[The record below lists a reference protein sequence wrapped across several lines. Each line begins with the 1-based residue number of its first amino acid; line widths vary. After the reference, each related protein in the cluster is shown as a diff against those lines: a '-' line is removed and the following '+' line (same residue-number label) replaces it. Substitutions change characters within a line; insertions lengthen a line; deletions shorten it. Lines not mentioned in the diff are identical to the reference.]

1 MLPTEISY
9 KDLQV
14 RLQTLGCCLGDKA
27 AIYNNALE
35 TGTACQADLN
45 KLAYTLALFEVM
57 SSYNTDLV
65 LIPEITVDNV
75 VIQEEVTY
83 ENQEASNCIT
93 IEQADTIFQYL
104 QDYCK
109 DCFREYGYYDTGI
122 LPSNDSGGWVGS
134 SGNYIVSRQIQANW
148 AQTDDDAV
156 DYIKNKSING
166 YIEEGNNIT
175 ITGEGTLDDPYVITS
190 SGGGG
195 SGDTGDIRFNGSWIK
210 NVDDGNIYISP
221 QDGTT
226 WLTLPSDTQ
235 AQAGSYVQ
243 LASVDPDSEGI
254 YLSTNNGTSNNNWKF
269 RNDGVLEAPGRIS
282 FGDINFQSI
291 GIGNVSAHAG
301 YYGVSLYCS
310 VGYELNW
317 QEGYLAARQP
327 NSPYDLRPIY
337 LDSLMEYSSDLSGDY
352 TNRSLVDKEYV
363 NSIIPSVGTW
373 AGLNYPIWTSGT
385 PFVKMDA
392 AGSFILD
399 GNTYLTTISGITAGG
414 DLEGTYPDP
423 KVIKLRGNSIS
434 SSSPTAGQT
443 LQWNGTE
450 WAPGAV
456 PTGGSGGGG
465 ISYYFNY
472 QNTTD
477 ITPTTG
483 LPTSPVAVSQLG
495 ISYSVGTGSINS
507 ANLTQGSYTLVCG
520 FVTIVGTPGVTTIP
534 AGLWDFNIWADVVGG
549 TGSSNQTQFQIR
561 VYKYAS
567 STGTYTLLAQ
577 SDDIYIYDPSVVAQY
592 IGNVTMP
599 QTTILSTDR
608 IYIEFWGQKNVNQ
621 SRQISFHFDSAHP
634 SHIHTTIPSVAGTG
648 LVKAVNGVFQSPAST
663 LVDADVSA
671 SAAIDATKIANGS
684 VSNTEF
690 QYLDG
695 VTSSIQTQIGTKQN
709 QLNGT
714 GFVKAS
720 GTTISYDN
728 STYITGN
735 QSITLS
741 GDVSGTGSTAITT
754 AIGNNKVTNAMLAQI
769 ATATFKGRTTAST
782 GNVEDLTATQATALL
797 DTFTSSLKGLAPSSG
812 GGTTNFL
819 RADGTWAAPAG
830 GSGGVSTLRVATT
843 QTNTTTTPTTI
854 TGLSFSGTSGSVYTF
869 WGIIYASCTSNGVKL
884 GWSLPSGSTI
894 SYGIVGPG
902 TTGVFNTTYSTSP
915 TTLGTQFGT
924 ASTNPLFI
932 SGTIELTNNGT
943 VALQFYNASAGAATS
958 TIVSKSCVNYITT

>member
-57 SSYNTDLV
+57 SSYNTDLI
-65 LIPEITVDNV
+65 LIPDITNLIVSPLPVILTFSVKYAGSGNTDIFAGVNFSEEFIGNIAVNGSSVTDFEDNFNASHFIDEGWSV
-75 VIQEEVTY
+75 TIDYDTTVNGGNGAILTFTNSSLTSLYTTAILTFISRNAPGNGTTVTTQMNVLAEYETIQEEVAY

-156 DYIKNKSING
+156 DYIRNKSING

-254 YLSTNNGTSNNNWKF
+254 YLTTNNGTSNNNWKF

-352 TNRSLVDKEYV
+352 TDRSLIDK
-363 NSIIPSVGTW
+363 G
-373 AGLNYPIWTSGT
+373 
-385 PFVKMDA
+385 
-392 AGSFILD
+392 
-399 GNTYLTTISGITAGG
+399 YLTSQNYLTSISGITAGG
-414 DLEGTYPDP
+414 DLEGTYTDP

-434 SSSPTAGQT
+434 SASPTTGQT

-495 ISYSVGTGSINS
+495 INYSTGSSSIDS
-507 ANLTQGSYTLVCG
+507 ANLTQGSYTLICG
-520 FVTIVGTPGVTTIP
+520 FVTVVGTPGITTIP

-608 IYIEFWGQKNVNQ
+608 IYIEFWAQKNVNQ

-634 SHIHTTIPSVAGTG
+634 SHVHTTIPSVAGTG

-671 SAAIDATKIANGS
+671 SAGIDATKIADGS

-690 QYLDG
+690 QYLNG
-695 VTSSIQTQIGTKQN
+695 VTSALQTQIDGKQAS
-709 QLNGT
+709 LGFTPVTDARTLTINGT
-714 GFVKAS
+714 A
-720 GTTISYDN
+720 YD
-728 STYITGN
+728 
-735 QSITLS
+735 LS
-741 GDVSGTGSTAITT
+741 ADRSWT
-754 AIGNNKVTNAMLAQI
+754 VT
-769 ATATFKGRTTAST
+769 
-782 GNVEDLTATQATALL
+782 
-797 DTFTSSLKGLAPSSG
+797 
-812 GGTTNFL
+812 
-819 RADGTWAAPAG
+819 

-843 QTNTTTTPTTI
+843 QTNTTNTPATV

-869 WGIIYASCTSNGVKL
+869 WGIIYASCTSGGVKL

-943 VALQFYNASAGAATS
+943 VALQFYNASAGTATS

>member
-1 MLPTEISY
+1 M
-9 KDLQV
+9 
-14 RLQTLGCCLGDKA
+14 
-27 AIYNNALE
+27 
-35 TGTACQADLN
+35 
-45 KLAYTLALFEVM
+45 
-57 SSYNTDLV
+57 
-65 LIPEITVDNV
+65 
-75 VIQEEVTY
+75 
-83 ENQEASNCIT
+83 
-93 IEQADTIFQYL
+93 
-104 QDYCK
+104 
-109 DCFREYGYYDTGI
+109 
-122 LPSNDSGGWVGS
+122 
-134 SGNYIVSRQIQANW
+134 
-148 AQTDDDAV
+148 
-156 DYIKNKSING
+156 
-166 YIEEGNNIT
+166 
-175 ITGEGTLDDPYVITS
+175 
-190 SGGGG
+190 
-195 SGDTGDIRFNGSWIK
+195 
-210 NVDDGNIYISP
+210 
-221 QDGTT
+221 
-226 WLTLPSDTQ
+226 
-235 AQAGSYVQ
+235 
-243 LASVDPDSEGI
+243 
-254 YLSTNNGTSNNNWKF
+254 
-269 RNDGVLEAPGRIS
+269 
-282 FGDINFQSI
+282 
-291 GIGNVSAHAG
+291 
-301 YYGVSLYCS
+301 
-310 VGYELNW
+310 
-317 QEGYLAARQP
+317 
-327 NSPYDLRPIY
+327 
-337 LDSLMEYSSDLSGDY
+337 
-352 TNRSLVDKEYV
+352 
-363 NSIIPSVGTW
+363 
-373 AGLNYPIWTSGT
+373 
-385 PFVKMDA
+385 
-392 AGSFILD
+392 
-399 GNTYLTTISGITAGG
+399 
-414 DLEGTYPDP
+414 
-423 KVIKLRGNSIS
+423 
-434 SSSPTAGQT
+434 
-443 LQWNGTE
+443 
-450 WAPGAV
+450 
-456 PTGGSGGGG
+456 
-465 ISYYFNY
+465 
-472 QNTTD
+472 
-477 ITPTTG
+477 
-483 LPTSPVAVSQLG
+483 
-495 ISYSVGTGSINS
+495 
-507 ANLTQGSYTLVCG
+507 
-520 FVTIVGTPGVTTIP
+520 
-534 AGLWDFNIWADVVGG
+534 WDFNIWADVVGG